1 MVLLPE
7 TVVVV
12 VVMEAMVVVVV
23 VVVVR
28 NRANTQEKQIAQ
40 LIAFIFY
47 TVSTVTKSTYA

>member
-23 VVVVR
+23 VVR
-28 NRANTQEKQIAQ
+28 NRADTQEKQIAQ

-47 TVSTVTKSTYA
+47 TVSTVTKSTCA